1 MIADRR
7 TDLTAALGHAP
18 TSFPASQMFV
28 RFVFSSL
35 YTYHEGN
42 PFSQMIHDGATLKDH
57 GKRLAIGAELI
68 MINPRYIPRTM
79 LDLTQP
85 SPPAS
90 RASAL
95 IEAAQGG
102 KEEVAAKATPHK
114 PEYDKPPQQ
123 VRIIF
128 PYVFELGVTQ
138 AIHTPFIHGMVASCS
153 TAMAHRHRRA
163 CIFAL
168 QRDGTLMVRATAPVM
183 SCFLHAADL
192 AVSRHEAAAGQHG
205 QDRRPA
211 A

>member
-1 MIADRR
+1 
-7 TDLTAALGHAP
+7 
-18 TSFPASQMFV
+18 MFV

-79 LDLTQP
+79 LDLA
-85 SPPAS
+85 PPPPAAS
-90 RASAL
+90 RANAL

-102 KEEVAAKATPHK
+102 TEQVAAKATPHK

-128 PYVFELGVTQ
+128 PYVFELGMSQ

-153 TAMAHRHRRA
+153 APMVHWNRRS
-163 CIFAL
+163 CIIFAL
-168 QRDGTLMVRATAPVM
+168 QRDVALDGSSHHV
-183 SCFLHAADL
+183 
-192 AVSRHEAAAGQHG
+192 
-205 QDRRPA
+205 
-211 A
+211 